1 MENSSKK
8 DCIWAAKRTE
18 YEISKKFDSNLKRFA
33 ELYQGKFT
41 PTNEADKIVPISQMK
56 LESKRKKLSK

>member
-41 PTNEADKIVPISQMK
+41 PTNEAAKIVPISQMK
-56 LESKRKKLSK
+56 L